1 MRGRRYGN
9 PAQYERN
16 RRFGPLVH
24 ALGREAGG
32 AMLPSER
39 LRLNASKSESLPV
52 RGDAAG
58 VPPEGGPR
66 QRLAASRYRGGPGR
80 SRRLR
85 RRSPK
90 PAAGSS
96 ARNPI
101 RRVERDARS
110 LADDLGMDR
119 GVVPSRAAAS
129 LRSAETKP
137 FDPRDLPAPQTGE
150 SLGVRA
156 AGRPPPSDGIPPTP
170 SPGSGPRAGARPER
184 RGRLL
189 APGRSEGGGGGGGIR
204 AGADARGTAGRR
216 DSGRPE
222 RGTEEEEEEE
232 ESPKLR
238 PGGGRK
244 SGPAPGCRRVRGAGR
259 AVPRHGAAGR
269 PVPKWERDGGRSGA
283 SKQQTDQKRKHKRR
297 GARGRERV
305 SEGERQRQTD
315 RQTEEERKEER
326 KGEKEGR

>member
-1 MRGRRYGN
+1 
-9 PAQYERN
+9 
-16 RRFGPLVH
+16 
-24 ALGREAGG
+24 
-32 AMLPSER
+32 MLPSER

-189 APGRSEGGGGGGGIR
+189 APGRSEAGRRRRRRRRRRHPCWSGCPRHGRAPGLGAAGAGNGGGGGEPQTQARRGPKVWPGPRLQEGSRGRARRSAAWGGR
-204 AGADARGTAGRR
+204 AAGAQVGAGRR
-216 DSGRPE
+216 EE
-222 RGTEEEEEEE
+222 R
-232 ESPKLR
+232 
-238 PGGGRK
+238 
-244 SGPAPGCRRVRGAGR
+244 
-259 AVPRHGAAGR
+259 
-269 PVPKWERDGGRSGA
+269 
-283 SKQQTDQKRKHKRR
+283 SKQTTNRPKKKTQKERSE
-297 GARGRERV
+297 RERE
-305 SEGERQRQTD
+305 SL
-315 RQTEEERKEER
+315 
-326 KGEKEGR
+326 

>member
-1 MRGRRYGN
+1 
-9 PAQYERN
+9 
-16 RRFGPLVH
+16 
-24 ALGREAGG
+24 
-32 AMLPSER
+32 MLPSER

-137 FDPRDLPAPQTGE
+137 FDPRDLSAPQTGE
-150 SLGVRA
+150 SF
-156 AGRPPPSDGIPPTP
+156 GRPGPGPGPGERDGETERESSVRRP
-170 SPGSGPRAGARPER
+170 SPNTDRGRNRDAVASVLCAHSSLTERFGRRSGGARAERGPRDESAARPAKS
-184 RGRLL
+184 G
-189 APGRSEGGGGGGGIR
+189 R
-204 AGADARGTAGRR
+204 AGPAG
-216 DSGRPE
+216 DGR
-222 RGTEEEEEEE
+222 EET
-232 ESPKLR
+232 
-238 PGGGRK
+238 GGGRPG
-244 SGPAPGCRRVRGAGR
+244 SVAADTEERALGGWREAAVLRRAGPHGGQRGWAAVLRRAGPHDGQRGPAPN
-259 AVPRHGAAGR
+259 
-269 PVPKWERDGGRSGA
+269 RSTA
-283 SKQQTDQKRKHKRR
+283 S
-297 GARGRERV
+297 
-305 SEGERQRQTD
+305 
-315 RQTEEERKEER
+315 
-326 KGEKEGR
+326 